1 MHLPTNHTESLAE
14 LSQRIRDI
22 ASDIFAT
29 LTPHTGEITLA
40 ASDDLFAEQKN
51 SQVFLLRAGQVQC
64 QMAAKTIVCCEPGD
78 LLGLPR
84 TLSLPSAVFSAS
96 EDITVQPIERDELIK
111 HVCSD
116 ANRQKL
122 WSYYL
127 IARLSWYQQA
137 LALEI
142 RKEFHPNAG
151 FLHFS
156 GGDTIIRQGDEADL
170 VYTLL
175 EGHAEAVCDGVT
187 VGQINRDE
195 IFGALAVFTG
205 QRRMADVVATTDC
218 TVLTVRKEEFI
229 ELVEHQPHI
238 CIGLIEEMADKIK
251 GLNSQLRDQH

>member
-22 ASDIFAT
+22 ASEIFTT
-29 LTPHTGEITLA
+29 LTPSADEITLP

-96 EDITVQPIERDELIK
+96 EAITVQPIERDELIN
-111 HVCSD
+111 HICSD

-151 FLHFS
+151 FLHFKS
-156 GGDTIIRQGDEADL
+156 GDTIIRQGDEADL

-175 EGHAEAVCDGVT
+175 EGHADAVCDGVT
-187 VGQINRDE
+187 VGKINRDE

-205 QRRMADVVATTDC
+205 QRRMADVVASSDC

>member
-1 MHLPTNHTESLAE
+1 MHLPTDHSQSLAE

-22 ASDIFAT
+22 ADQVLETLIPAAT
-29 LTPHTGEITLA
+29 TITLA
-40 ASDDLFAEQKN
+40 PSSDLFGELK
-51 SQVFLLRAGQVQC
+51 STQVFLLRSGQVHC
-64 QMAAKTIVCCEPGD
+64 HVGTKTIVCFEPGD

-84 TLSLPSAVFSAS
+84 TLGLPSAVFSAT
-96 EDITVQPIERDELIK
+96 ETITVQPIERDELIR
-111 HVCSD
+111 HVCAEQS
-116 ANRQKL
+116 RQKN

-127 IARLSWYQQA
+127 IANLSWYQQA

-151 FLHFS
+151 FLHFKS
-156 GGDTIIRQGDEADL
+156 GDIIIRQEDEADL

-175 EGHAEAVCDGVT
+175 EGQAEAVCEGVT
-187 VGQINRDE
+187 VGHINRDE

-205 QRRMADVVATTDC
+205 QKRMANVIATTDC

-251 GLNSQLRDQH
+251 NLNKQLRDRH